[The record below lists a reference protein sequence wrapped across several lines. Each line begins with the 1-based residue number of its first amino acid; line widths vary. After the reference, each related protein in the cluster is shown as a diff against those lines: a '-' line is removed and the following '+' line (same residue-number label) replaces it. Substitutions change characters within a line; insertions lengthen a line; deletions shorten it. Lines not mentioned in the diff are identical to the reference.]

1 MTAMIGH
8 KIQPSPAPQRTQKY
22 TTYSVNQPN
31 VFTQIYEHKKVIT
44 TDKELVDKLEF
55 KDIQMNSFDVNGNSI
70 LKMYVSEKNIGKK
83 MILK

>member
-1 MTAMIGH
+1 M
-8 KIQPSPAPQRTQKY
+8 
-22 TTYSVNQPN
+22 
-31 VFTQIYEHKKVIT
+31 IT

-70 LKMYVSEKNIGKK
+70 LKIYVSEKNIGKK